1 MKASDPDN
9 IRDMLIRG
17 CVIYMAQSTYA
28 NICGDK
34 LKGLKG
40 SIIISTFLPHDRLY
54 ITEPPE
60 VIKHHEPL
68 YDPYYSVQVPLQEE
82 PQMGQSTP
90 QHNFPIMQQLSIC
103 IAKDAA
109 DAVQQGHIYHEGYIP
124 VKLDHVVLVKDGTVE
139 HNPTVD
145 FVMEDG
151 SGAKYVFMITGAL
164 IEMLTTAIK
173 SR

>member
-1 MKASDPDN
+1 
-9 IRDMLIRG
+9 
-17 CVIYMAQSTYA
+17 MARSTYD
-28 NICGDK
+28 NICGDNF
-34 LKGLKG
+34 KGLLGK
-40 SIIISTFLPHDRLY
+40 IIISPFLQHDRLY
-54 ITEPPE
+54 VREP
-60 VIKHHEPL
+60 EPL
-68 YDPYYSVQVPLQEE
+68 IDHAMPLFDPPTFNPYKMYVPLQEE
-82 PQMGQSTP
+82 PQMHNSTP
-90 QHNFPIMQQLSIC
+90 NNFPLMQQLSIC

-109 DAVQQGHIYHEGYIP
+109 DAVAQGHVYHEGYIP

-145 FVMEDG
+145 FVMEDA